1 MVNDAEEGKIPN
13 PNPKNVKE
21 NPALNTKNS
30 SPTRKNVAG
39 STILDRSKIRRARRK
54 TLRAQ
59 HRARINLILPKYMK
73 NEWLDL
79 AGELDLS
86 LSQLIRSAVE
96 KFQGGIETPESTA
109 MKVDLSEKSPVA
121 VNGKNPDKN
130 LMKKRIRG
138 LIKLQKNRLPL
149 GKLALVLEKPRDF
162 VEVMI
167 YELAAEQIV
176 DGDIKEDVFE
186 FTNDPNEIITIL
198 CTMIDKM

>member
-1 MVNDAEEGKIPN
+1 
-13 PNPKNVKE
+13 
-21 NPALNTKNS
+21 
-30 SPTRKNVAG
+30 
-39 STILDRSKIRRARRK
+39 
-54 TLRAQ
+54 
-59 HRARINLILPKYMK
+59 MK

-79 AGELDLS
+79 ASKLDLS

-96 KFQGGIETPESTA
+96 KFQGGIETPESTST
-109 MKVDLSEKSPVA
+109 KVDLSEISPIA
-121 VNGKNPDKN
+121 VDGKNPDKY
-130 LMKKRIRG
+130 LMKKRIKG

-149 GKLALVLEKPRDF
+149 GKLALVLEKSRDF
-162 VEVMI
+162 VEIMI